1 MGQLAGRFTPA
12 VYACDVEINREV
24 VIYARETAQSPGGL
38 PLGSRTGRGGGGNKA
53 GDCCVSYTPFSIY
66 AFKMTH
72 TYYLD
77 ENKSYFKKAISMPL
91 FDLSS

>member
-38 PLGSRTGRGGGGNKA
+38 PLGSRTGRGGGGIKRGIA
-53 GDCCVSYTPFSIY
+53 AFLTLLLVSMLL
-66 AFKMTH
+66 K
-72 TYYLD
+72 
-77 ENKSYFKKAISMPL
+77 
-91 FDLSS
+91 